1 MSDGNNLGKKV
12 FFLYPHSV
20 IQDELVE
27 QMLDDEY
34 EVYLL
39 RDHAKALRILQ
50 QNPDSICFIN
60 IDEGLKEKE
69 WEEYVR
75 NLLSGENVSGILVGI
90 LSYNSDKDLM
100 QKYLMDVGV
109 PCGYIQLK
117 LGLEESAAIIRKVLI
132 ANEARGRRRYVRAV
146 CEHDPLSQ
154 VNITTATGTKTGNIV
169 DISSVGIS
177 CSFEEDPLL
186 ARNMLLKDMQLV
198 MRGARVKTAGVI
210 FGFRED
216 LMKRYVILFK
226 GLSNESKKKIRK
238 YIYSALQQTI
248 ENQI

>member
-1 MSDGNNLGKKV
+1 MPDVNNLGKKV

-39 RDHAKALRILQ
+39 RDHKKALSIFQ
-50 QNPDSICFIN
+50 QNPGSICFFN

-69 WEEYVR
+69 WEEYIR
-75 NLLSGENVSGILVGI
+75 NLLSGGDASDILAGI

-146 CEHDPLSQ
+146 CEHDALSQ
-154 VNITTATGTKTGNIV
+154 VNITTGTGTKTGNIV

-177 CSFEEDPLL
+177 CSFEVDPMFPK
-186 ARNMLLKDMQLV
+186 NMLLKDLQLV
-198 MRGARVKTAGVI
+198 MRGARVKTAGVV

-216 LMKRYVILFK
+216 SMKRYVILFK
-226 GLSNESKKKIRK
+226 DLSNESKKKIRK
-238 YIYSALQQTI
+238 YIYLSLQQAL
-248 ENQI
+248 ENQV